1 MLLPDKQAV
10 RSVLIG
16 ATICGATAVFL
27 CGLLLS
33 RLYLPGLLGEWFSLM
48 VGVLTSPFIM
58 EFSLVILGFVL
69 ILGINTWRR
78 HREGDEFR
86 YLEQVA
92 QPAGLPDHAQWAIY
106 QDQPL
111 AAPEMGTLDF
121 AEGALAAGDFQ
132 ELARLLSDLDQME
145 LNQPDVIRLRIGLA
159 EGTGKADLAAALR
172 EKLR

>member
-1 MLLPDKQAV
+1 MPLPDKLAV
-10 RSVLIG
+10 RSILVG
-16 ATICGATAVFL
+16 AMICGATAVFL

-33 RLYLPGLLGEWFSLM
+33 RLYLPGLFGEWFSLM

-58 EFSLVILGFVL
+58 EFSLIILGFVL

-92 QPAGLPDHAQWAIY
+92 QPAGLPDHAQWAIFEKE
-106 QDQPL
+106 PL
-111 AAPEMGTLDF
+111 DTPKITPFDL
-121 AEGALAAGDFQ
+121 AEGALEAGDFD
-132 ELARLLSDLDQME
+132 ELARLLSSMDQTE

-159 EGTGKADLAAALR
+159 EGTGRADLALALQ